1 MAIRQL
7 TTFDDCLAE
16 LLRIEGDY
24 SDNPDD
30 PGGPTRFGISYPVA
44 QASGY
49 EGPMSEFP
57 LSKAR
62 TIYLTQYWQ
71 PIQADRLPVELRYIL
86 FDSAVNSGV
95 RQAVLWLQRALDV
108 TQDGIL
114 GPKTL
119 AAALA
124 ADPGQIKANVLAERL
139 VFMASLPTWPMFSR
153 GWARRMAEL
162 MFTGD
167 KPRWQ

>member
-1 MAIRQL
+1 MRKSRFTESQILAIL
-7 TTFDDCLAE
+7 GEGEAGLA
-16 LLRIEGDY
+16 
-24 SDNPDD
+24 
-30 PGGPTRFGISYPVA
+30 VA
-44 QASGY
+44 
-49 EGPMSEFP
+49 EVCR
-57 LSKAR
+57 KH
-62 TIYLTQYWQ
+62 
-71 PIQADRLPVELRYIL
+71 
-86 FDSAVNSGV
+86 
-95 RQAVLWLQRALDV
+95 
-108 TQDGIL
+108 GIL

-124 ADPGQIKANVLAERL
+124 ADPGQIKANVLAERV

>member
-1 MAIRQL
+1 
-7 TTFDDCLAE
+7 
-16 LLRIEGDY
+16 
-24 SDNPDD
+24 
-30 PGGPTRFGISYPVA
+30 
-44 QASGY
+44 
-49 EGPMSEFP
+49 
-57 LSKAR
+57 
-62 TIYLTQYWQ
+62 
-71 PIQADRLPVELRYIL
+71 
-86 FDSAVNSGV
+86 
-95 RQAVLWLQRALDV
+95 
-108 TQDGIL
+108 
-114 GPKTL
+114 L